1 MLELQSNSKQ
11 ETSPRALLNASKK
24 KKKKRLKVVYL
35 KNTQDCMGICQ
46 VVCSKVRCY
55 IQYISQ
61 KIKSIVP
68 KSGGA

>member
-1 MLELQSNSKQ
+1 MLLLQSNSKQ
-11 ETSPRALLNASKK
+11 ETSPRALLNASK